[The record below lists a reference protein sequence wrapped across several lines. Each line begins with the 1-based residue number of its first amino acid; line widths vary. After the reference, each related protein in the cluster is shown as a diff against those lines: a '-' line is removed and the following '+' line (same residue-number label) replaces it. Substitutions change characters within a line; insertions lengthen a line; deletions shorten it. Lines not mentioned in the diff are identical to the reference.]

1 MGADDR
7 SPIAARYHY
16 APITAMCQRRAQ
28 SAELIATTGTSS
40 GTRQTVR
47 GDADLPST
55 HSAADGEPVQ
65 HAAPSA
71 DRRRAHRGAADAP
84 DRATGLQGT
93 DTA

>member
-1 MGADDR
+1 MSTGT
-7 SPIAARYHY
+7 SSGTHQ
-16 APITAMCQRRAQ
+16 TA
-28 SAELIATTGTSS
+28 STGTSS

-55 HSAADGEPVQ
+55 HSAAAGSPVQ

-71 DRRRAHRGAADAP
+71 DRRRVHRGAADAP
-84 DRATGLQGT
+84 DRAAELRGI